1 MATPLVV
8 VDRQGIVLRVNS
20 AYERL
25 AVLGRQSI
33 IGRNVNQIRRDA
45 AGVIPLVNE
54 VLHKQIRG
62 VSHVMQPDGGN
73 LLVTATPAFN
83 ERGDLLMVL
92 VRIQNLTQISLMQEQ
107 FIPRET
113 AAPVSE
119 GSEDDE
125 EIQQICAASGIV
137 VRAEP

>member
-1 MATPLVV
+1 MQQLAGYRLLHDELESILEQYGDAFVV

-73 LLVTATPAFN
+73 LLVTATRP
-83 ERGDLLMVL
+83 LMNVAICSWFWF
-92 VRIQNLTQISLMQEQ
+92 VSRI
-107 FIPRET
+107 
-113 AAPVSE
+113 
-119 GSEDDE
+119 
-125 EIQQICAASGIV
+125 
-137 VRAEP
+137 